1 MKKIVLVPI
10 VGLFL
15 LACNQ
20 KPEGYT
26 ITGNLSGEVQNG
38 TQVFLKKM
46 GENMAPV
53 DVDTTT
59 VENGQYAFSGQPVSA
74 PEVHYIFVDS
84 LLGYS
89 PVILENGEI
98 LVEAHKDSLGSPK
111 LSGGPQNGFFSD
123 YMKKSRSISSKFR
136 SIQEDIQEASISQD
150 QATMDA
156 LNDEMN
162 ELQEEA
168 KEFEITFIKENP
180 NALVSVLLVERAL
193 ASRQFPLEEVQAMFD
208 GLSVE
213 IKATSAAEKV
223 LKQLEESRLKAEK
236 GKNTE
241 VGAKAPLFS
250 GPTPDGKEL
259 ALADAMGKATLI
271 DFWAAWCKPCRA
283 ENPNV
288 VKVYNKYHSKG
299 LNIVG
304 VSLDKKAED
313 WNKAIAD
320 DGLMW
325 NQISNLAY
333 FNDPIAQLY
342 NVDAIPAAFLLD
354 ENGII
359 VGKNLRG
366 AALEEKVAELLN

>member
-1 MKKIVLVPI
+1 MILTLGP
-10 VGLFL
+10 LL
-15 LACNQ
+15 LACSQ
-20 KPEGYT
+20 KPQGYT
-26 ITGNLSGEVQNG
+26 ITGNLSGEIENG
-38 TQVFLKKM
+38 TQVILKKM
-46 GENMAPV
+46 DDNLVPV
-53 DVDTTT
+53 DIDTTT
-59 VENGQYAFSGQPVSA
+59 VENGQYAFNGQQVSA
-74 PEVHYIFVDS
+74 PEVHYIFIEN

-98 LVEAHKDSLGSPK
+98 VVTAHKDSLGAPK
-111 LSGGPQNGFFSD
+111 LAGGPQNEFFAD
-123 YMKKSRSISSKFR
+123 YMKRSRSISTKFR
-136 SIQEDIQEASISQD
+136 SIQEDIQEATVNQD
-150 QATMDA
+150 QASMKSLT
-156 LNDEMN
+156 DEMT

-168 KEFEITFIKENP
+168 KAFEVSFIKENP
-180 NALVSVLLVERAL
+180 AALVSVLLVERAI
-193 ASRQFPLEEVQAMFD
+193 ASRQFPLEEVQALYD

-213 IKATSAAEKV
+213 IKETSAAKKV
-223 LKQLEESRLKAEK
+223 LKQLEEMKLKLENEK
-236 GKNTE
+236 STE

-288 VKVYNKYHSKG
+288 LKVYNKYHDKG

-320 DGLMW
+320 DGLTW

-354 ENGII
+354 ENGVI